1 MGNLGVYIQV
11 PFCQTKCT
19 YCNFHTGVV
28 SPGRFAP
35 YAAAVCRE
43 ISDHRQLLESA
54 GVGSPALKEVESR
67 AVDTVYIGGGTPSLL
82 EPELLASM
90 LEGLHNNFNCS
101 FMEVTLEADPETID
115 AEKVAQWA
123 AAGFNRISFG

>member
-1 MGNLGVYIQV
+1 MGELGVYIQV

-43 ISDHRQLLESA
+43 IDNHRQLFESSGIA
-54 GVGSPALKEVESR
+54 ISSLDAAKAR
-67 AVDTVYIGGGTPSLL
+67 AVDTVYLGGGTPSLL
-82 EPELLASM
+82 EPELLAAM
-90 LEGLHNNFNCS
+90 FGRCER
-101 FMEVTLEADPETID
+101 TLTVPFL
-115 AEKVAQWA
+115 KL
-123 AAGFNRISFG
+123 